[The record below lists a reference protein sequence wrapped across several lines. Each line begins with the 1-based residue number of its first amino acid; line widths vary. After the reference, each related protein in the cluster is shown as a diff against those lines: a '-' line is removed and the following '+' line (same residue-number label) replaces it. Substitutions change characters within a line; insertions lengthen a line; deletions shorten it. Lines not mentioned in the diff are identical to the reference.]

1 MGVKRLA
8 AAQAMVQHIRR
19 AGAVL
24 VSDTTLRDGDQAP
37 GVDFHPHDKVVIAK
51 ALEGIGVHSI
61 DAGFAAAS
69 PDDFESLRMIA
80 RGVENIMVM
89 SLSRLVPGDIDAADR
104 ALAGRAAHRRGV
116 SLFLGVSPLHR
127 EFKLR
132 KTQDEVVAMIE
143 GAVEYACARFQVV
156 AFAPEDA
163 SRTEPEFLC
172 RCYRAAIAAG
182 ATSVAFPDTVGI
194 LTPEKTREFIRLI
207 RSEVP
212 ELERA
217 LLAVHFH
224 NDLGLAVANTL
235 AAVSEG
241 ADVVQSTIGG
251 LGERAGNA
259 AMEEVVLALRLHA
272 EQYGRDTRIDLRR
285 LTELGRLVSKA
296 TGISPSPT
304 KPIFGTNIFATEA
317 GVHQDGILKNAES
330 YLPYPPELVGH
341 REGIRL
347 VIGKHSGKRAVAHRL
362 QRLGIL
368 VDEDEAER
376 LLEQIKQLPRPSDAD
391 DDKTLAA
398 MAEQCL
404 MTRN

>member
-1 MGVKRLA
+1 MGVKRRA

-19 AGAVL
+19 AGTVL
-24 VSDTTLRDGDQAP
+24 VSDTTLRDGEQAP
-37 GVDFHPHDKVVIAK
+37 GVDFRPDEKVLIAK

-80 RGVENIMVM
+80 RGAGNIMVM
-89 SLSRLVPGDIDAADR
+89 SLSRMVPGDIDAADQ
-104 ALAGRAAHRRGV
+104 ALAGRAPHRRGV

-143 GAVEYACARFQVV
+143 GAVEYASARFQVV

-182 ATSVAFPDTVGI
+182 ATSIAFPDTVGI

-207 RSEVP
+207 RTEVP
-212 ELERA
+212 ELDQA

-272 EQYGRDTRIDLRR
+272 GQYGRDTKIDLGR
-285 LTELGRLVSKA
+285 LTELGRLVANA
-296 TGISPSPT
+296 TGISPAPT
-304 KPIFGTNIFATEA
+304 KPVFGANIFATEA
-317 GVHQDGILKNAES
+317 GVHQDGILKHAES
-330 YLPYPPELVGH
+330 YLPYAPELVGH
-341 REGIRL
+341 REGIHL

-362 QRLGIL
+362 QQLGIQI
-368 VDEDEAER
+368 DEEEAER

-404 MTRN
+404 TTRN

>member
-1 MGVKRLA
+1 MGVKRRA

-19 AGAVL
+19 AGTVL
-24 VSDTTLRDGDQAP
+24 VSDTTLRDGEQAP
-37 GVDFHPHDKVVIAK
+37 GVDFNPGEKVAIAK
-51 ALEGIGVHSI
+51 ALERIGVHSI

-69 PDDFESLRMIA
+69 PDDFQSLRMIA
-80 RGVENIMVM
+80 RAAGNIMVM
-89 SLSRLVPGDIDAADR
+89 SLSRMVPDDIDAADQ
-104 ALAGRAAHRRGV
+104 ALAGRPPHRRGV
-116 SLFLGVSPLHR
+116 SLFLGVSPSHR

-143 GAVEYACARFQVV
+143 SGVEYASERFQVV

-182 ATSVAFPDTVGI
+182 ATSIAFPDTVGI
-194 LTPEKTREFIRLI
+194 LTPEKTRELIRLI
-207 RSEVP
+207 RTEVP
-212 ELERA
+212 ELDQA

-272 EQYGRDTRIDLRR
+272 AQYGRDTKIDLSR
-285 LTELGRLVSKA
+285 LTELGRLVASA
-296 TGISPSPT
+296 TGISPAPT
-304 KPIFGTNIFATEA
+304 KPVFGANIFATEA
-317 GVHQDGILKNAES
+317 GVHQDGILKHAES
-330 YLPYPPELVGH
+330 YLPYAPEMVGH
-341 REGIRL
+341 HEGIRL
-347 VIGKHSGKRAVAHRL
+347 VLGKHSGKRAVAHRL
-362 QRLGIL
+362 LQLGIQI
-368 VDEDEAER
+368 DEAGAER

-391 DDKTLAA
+391 DDKTLVS